1 MNYNFFWDGQPW
13 DRDDIV
19 IGMIFR
25 EPWQRPT
32 LGAELKIKGVLV
44 RVTRIVPRDNPDN
57 AAVTYFVEPL
67 NGNWPYKMVKQP
79 A

>member
-44 RVTRIVPRDNPDN
+44 RVTRIVPRANPDDVS
-57 AAVTYFVEPL
+57 VTYFVEPL
-67 NGNWPYKMVKQP
+67 NGNWPYKMVR
-79 A
+79 